1 MNKMTAMKTM
11 NKVGFTALLMFCMHN
26 FSSAQRYI
34 DHELKVLSPSEQ
46 FTYVKGYYSDT
57 IQLIYTNLGSDTL
70 FSQADSLILNMGW
83 FTSSPSYPKFHR
95 WSFSP
100 AYNIAPGQ
108 SSILKF
114 HFDLEQ
120 AVDNDRLSVSF
131 TINGYT
137 PSGKGVGIGG
147 TIMPEK
153 QEDWANSEVIIY
165 FHYRSATSSTG
176 AEENIPSL
184 SIYPNPVNQMLYL
197 STENLTGET
206 TFEIF
211 GLNGQRLMLG
221 YLGEEKSIPVY
232 QLSTGMYYIQCRNKN
247 EVFHGRFVKN

>member
-1 MNKMTAMKTM
+1 MNNTKAMITM
-11 NKVGFTALLMFCMHN
+11 KKLFLTALLMLCMYN
-26 FSSAQRYI
+26 FSRAQRYI
-34 DHELKVLSPSEQ
+34 DHELKVLYPSEQ

-57 IQLIYTNLGSDTL
+57 IQLIYTNLGPDTL
-70 FSQADSLILNMGW
+70 FSQADSLILTLRN
-83 FTSSPSYPKFHR
+83 TVSPSYPKFHR

-131 TINGYT
+131 SINRYT
-137 PSGKGVGIGG
+137 PSGKGVGTGG

-153 QEDWANSEVIIY
+153 QEDWANSGVIIY
-165 FHYRSATSSTG
+165 FHYRSATSST
-176 AEENIPSL
+176 ESDESIPSL
-184 SIYPNPVNQMLYL
+184 SIYPNPVNEVLHL
-197 STENLTGET
+197 SAENLTGET

-211 GLNGQRLMLG
+211 GLNGQRLLHG
-221 YLGEEKSIPVY
+221 SLGEEISIHVNHLPKGIY
-232 QLSTGMYYIQCRNKN
+232 FIQCRNEHEWFN
-247 EVFHGRFVKN
+247 GRFVKN